1 MYPPKGVSYR
11 GGGLPLQFVTQ
22 LAGHPPPFYVA
33 GKKYRVP
40 MFLASSFNIH
50 VAENFCVSA
59 EDRGE
64 TPVIWT
70 IKVDARGAS
79 QLQYRCKHVNQASA
93 PCANIAPL
101 STTVTLH
108 ALASLFGVS
117 WLHGFR
123 FQRPTCPESSSFC
136 TRAHRVNLD
145 DSTRP

>member
-79 QLQYRCKHVNQASA
+79 QPGLGLGAQLRSRGSA
-93 PCANIAPL
+93 RE
-101 STTVTLH
+101 
-108 ALASLFGVS
+108 
-117 WLHGFR
+117 HGFEDSR
-123 FQRPTCPESSSFC
+123 RLMMQNM
-136 TRAHRVNLD
+136 AHIEPKVVHNKI
-145 DSTRP
+145 S